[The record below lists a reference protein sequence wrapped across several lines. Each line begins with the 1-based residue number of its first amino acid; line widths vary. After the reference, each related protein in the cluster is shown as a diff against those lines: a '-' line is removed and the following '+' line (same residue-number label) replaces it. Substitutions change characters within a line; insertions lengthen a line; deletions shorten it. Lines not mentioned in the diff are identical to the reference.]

1 MFDQIYQ
8 HKINAC
14 DETEEAKQYY
24 YTVIQQ
30 LNQKGYEV
38 LIGATNKETSSNT
51 PLNFYVWNNQL
62 GVAPFQV
69 VFSGYK
75 DSCCCSFCCNCSAS
89 GDSFMVFVLKPK
101 RLAEIIVSATTT
113 AAEIVTFI
121 EKEIS
126 EKES

>member
-1 MFDQIYQ
+1 MSTMFDQIYQ

-75 DSCCCSFCCNCSAS
+75 DS
-89 GDSFMVFVLKPK
+89 FMVFVLKPK